1 MDYSYK
7 PMKNDSISLCD
18 LTFDELQA
26 LGAEFGAPA
35 FRARQIWRWLYVA
48 NASDWHAMTD
58 LPSALR
64 RSLAARYPLD
74 AARLAQTAG
83 GGTATGKF
91 LIELADGERIE
102 AALIP
107 AAERLTLCVS
117 SQVGCRY
124 HCAFCASGQNGWRR
138 HLSTGE
144 IVSQFRLAWRAAA
157 RKPTHVVFMGVGEPL
172 DNYDAVRGAVLR
184 LNDAAGLAVAARRIT
199 LSTCGL
205 APAIERL
212 AGETPHI
219 ELSVSLHAPDDELRS
234 RLMPINRQYGLATL
248 LRACRRYA
256 ERTGRIVTFEYT
268 LIRNVND
275 ATAQARALA
284 RLLRTL
290 PCRVNLIPLSPVP
303 EYPERPAAAGTAALF
318 IEILRQSGI
327 NATLRRS
334 RGSDIDAAC
343 GQLRA
348 AAAGSRPALKQSE

>member
-1 MDYSYK
+1 LLK
-7 PMKNDSISLCD
+7 
-18 LTFDELQA
+18 
-26 LGAEFGAPA
+26 
-35 FRARQIWRWLYVA
+35 
-48 NASDWHAMTD
+48 
-58 LPSALR
+58 
-64 RSLAARYPLD
+64 
-74 AARLAQTAG
+74 
-83 GGTATGKF
+83 
-91 LIELADGERIE
+91 
-102 AALIP
+102 
-107 AAERLTLCVS
+107 
-117 SQVGCRY
+117 
-124 HCAFCASGQNGWRR
+124 
-138 HLSTGE
+138 
-144 IVSQFRLAWRAAA
+144 
-157 RKPTHVVFMGVGEPL
+157 
-172 DNYDAVRGAVLR
+172 
-184 LNDAAGLAVAARRIT
+184 
-199 LSTCGL
+199 
-205 APAIERL
+205 
-212 AGETPHI
+212 
-219 ELSVSLHAPDDELRS
+219 
-234 RLMPINRQYGLATL
+234 